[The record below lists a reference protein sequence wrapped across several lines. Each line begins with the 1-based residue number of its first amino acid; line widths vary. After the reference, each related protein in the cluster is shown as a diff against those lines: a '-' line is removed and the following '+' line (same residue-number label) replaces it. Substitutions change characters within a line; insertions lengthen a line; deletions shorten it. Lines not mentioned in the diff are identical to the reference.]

1 MSSDNETERR
11 YLQLYWQER
20 AKNER
25 LKNALDEY
33 GTIDALRA
41 ENARLR
47 EALRLILEKAHYA
60 SAGPAVPDEY
70 WEIRHMAQEALEE
83 AQG

>member
-33 GTIDALRA
+33 GTHKPTCRIYKWDLGVDTPCTCGLNAAMEA
-41 ENARLR
+41 E
-47 EALRLILEKAHYA
+47 
-60 SAGPAVPDEY
+60 
-70 WEIRHMAQEALEE
+70 
-83 AQG
+83 